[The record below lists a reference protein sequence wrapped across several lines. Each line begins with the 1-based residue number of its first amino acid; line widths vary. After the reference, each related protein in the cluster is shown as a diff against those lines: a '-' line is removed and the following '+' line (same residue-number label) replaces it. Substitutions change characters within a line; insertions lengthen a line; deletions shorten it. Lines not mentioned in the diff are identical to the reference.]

1 MENFTD
7 ATHPLKV
14 VLQLHVATDVAAAQ
28 NLPYLLDVLS
38 SQCLAPSPH
47 LPKWTARI
55 NSLLHSKQVHGRWA
69 GLCLAHKTSL
79 HSKSVM
85 IENAQNWL
93 GIALPNLSRKE
104 SEQILVASINLC
116 RIIFCS
122 ASDIP
127 EFQRQVCT
135 PNVPKFTAAML
146 ALFERDECS
155 HELKILLLRTL
166 TKTVSSYSSIHRSS
180 HALLS
185 TLCLKFLDG
194 HAPTPTHADVLQ
206 AASRLYATL
215 PATGG
220 KVGATNLWKK
230 CLDDTLAFGWN
241 ALSLLQ
247 SVLLPSG
254 NHPQM
259 EQPHITIPLNVDRL
273 RCYVTII
280 EYLFQ
285 SDIQRPVQIP
295 IGPLVAFSIAL
306 LTLNNEER
314 KTADHVDVNIQIIAS
329 SVVSDVWWTGCNL
342 ISSVAFH
349 ARQLLTPQAPRLV
362 SCLVYHLERNDTY
375 CRRLPY
381 LKALESLLTY
391 TLPLHSEATANRI
404 ARAMIPL
411 ISVVLPLQSE
421 LESKDAAQQN
431 KGKRKKKRGA
441 GFEGDEIFKTSRDFL
456 FPSAQ
461 DGEVVLAVCR
471 VLSVI
476 LRNPSINP
484 ATHSI
489 CFRVLLS
496 ILLFLPQKSP
506 SSISPDVTLHRSLLQ
521 QVQDVT
527 MELASGT
534 TNTMSKTLAIVLK
547 AVESS
552 SNVDAL
558 IPELLL
564 HPRVPPLV
572 RSMPHVETLSLFH
585 AEESSEEARI
595 RESFGLLAVSPEA
608 ATTVASQAPLEP
620 PAPVSLPPQNVALG
634 PLQTAPVPH
643 AHSAPTDGDVPMID
657 MRPAPVKQQSFKL
670 PEPAPIRA
678 STPIIKQ
685 TPPGDEEDEAMPSID
700 MNSDSD

>member
-7 ATHPLKV
+7 ALKV

-28 NLPYLLDVLS
+28 NLPYVLDVLS
-38 SQCLAPSPH
+38 PQSLAPSPH

-69 GLCLAHKTSL
+69 GLCLAHRTSL
-79 HSKSVM
+79 HSKSIM

-104 SEQILVASINLC
+104 TPQILAASINLC

-135 PNVPKFTAAML
+135 PNVPKFTSAML

-166 TKTVSSYSSIHRSS
+166 TKTVSLYSNIHRSS

-185 TLCLKFLDG
+185 TLCLKFLNG

-215 PATGG
+215 PVTGG

-230 CLDDTLAFGWN
+230 CLDDTLAFGWD

-247 SVLLPSG
+247 SVITPSG

-259 EQPHITIPLNVDRL
+259 EKPHVTIPLNVDRL
-273 RCYVTII
+273 RCCMTII
-280 EYLFQ
+280 ESLFQ

-306 LTLNNEER
+306 LTLNNEQR
-314 KTADHVDVNIQIIAS
+314 KTADHVDINIHIIAS
-329 SVVSDVWWTGCNL
+329 SVISDVWWTGCNI
-342 ISSVAFH
+342 ISSVASH
-349 ARQLLTPQAPRLV
+349 APHHLTPQTPRLV

-381 LKALESLLTY
+381 LKALESLLRH

-421 LESKDAAQQN
+421 LESKDTVQQN

-476 LRNPSINP
+476 LRNPSINT

-489 CFRVLLS
+489 CCRVLLS
-496 ILLFLPQKSP
+496 ILLFLPQRSP
-506 SSISPDVTLHRSLLQ
+506 SSISPDVTLHRRLLQ

-527 MELASGT
+527 MD
-534 TNTMSKTLAIVLK
+534 KTLAIVLK
-547 AVESS
+547 AVSN
-552 SNVDAL
+552 NVDVCSQL

-608 ATTVASQAPLEP
+608 ATIAPAEP
-620 PAPVSLPPQNVALG
+620 PAPVPLPQPSAALG

-643 AHSAPTDGDVPMID
+643 TLSAPTNSDVSMID
-657 MRPAPVKQQSFKL
+657 LHPAPVKQQSFKL
-670 PEPAPIRA
+670 PEPAPIRT
-678 STPIIKQ
+678 STSIIQQ
-685 TPPGDEEDEAMPSID
+685 TPQEDEEDEAMPSID
-700 MNSDSD
+700 LDSDSD